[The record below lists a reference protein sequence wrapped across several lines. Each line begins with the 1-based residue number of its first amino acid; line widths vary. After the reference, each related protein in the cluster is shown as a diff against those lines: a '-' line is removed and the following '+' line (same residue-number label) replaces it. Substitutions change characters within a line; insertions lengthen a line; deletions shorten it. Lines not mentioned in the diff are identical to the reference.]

1 MKSSRIVLINILVI
15 VALVIIGGV
24 AAYYWNQNTNY
35 VVSQDASVT
44 ADTVPVVATAS
55 GTLEGFN
62 LTVGQRVSRGQVVAT
77 ETVAAPASPAAPAA
91 ASGGKTAPAPP
102 PTPTTVDV
110 VAPVDGT
117 VASVNATNGQTV
129 AAGTPVAT
137 LVQLSTVEIVANIPE
152 TKIHQV
158 SVGQTVDVTVDA
170 QPGVTFHGTVAAIQ
184 PATQSFFSLIPTTAT
199 AGSYTKVVQRV
210 PVVIK
215 IDTAGYTLLP
225 GENASVRIHL
235 TG

>member
-15 VALVIIGGV
+15 VALIIIGGV

-55 GTLEGFN
+55 GTLQGLN
-62 LTVGQRVSRGQVVAT
+62 LSVGQRVRRGQVLAT
-77 ETVAAPASPAAPAA
+77 ETVAAPASAAAPAA
-91 ASGGKTAPAPP
+91 AGGKAAPATPP
-102 PTPTTVDV
+102 APTTVDV

-117 VASVNATNGQTV
+117 VASVAATDGQTV

-137 LVQLSTVEIVANIPE
+137 LVQLSTVQIVANIPE

-199 AGSYTKVVQRV
+199 AGSYTKVIQRV
-210 PVVIK
+210 PVIIK

-225 GENASVRIHL
+225 GENAEVRIHL
-235 TG
+235 SG

>member
-15 VALVIIGGV
+15 VALIIIGGV

-55 GTLEGFN
+55 GTLQGLN
-62 LTVGQRVSRGQVVAT
+62 LAVGQRVNRGQVLAT
-77 ETVAAPASPAAPAA
+77 ETVAAPASAAAPAP
-91 ASGGKTAPAPP
+91 GGKTTSPAPSGP
-102 PTPTTVDV
+102 STVAI

-117 VASVNATNGQTV
+117 VASVNAANGQTV
-129 AAGTPVAT
+129 AAGTPIAT
-137 LVQLSTVEIVANIPE
+137 LVELRTVQIVANIPE

-158 SVGQTVDVTVDA
+158 AVGQTVDVTVDA

-199 AGSYTKVVQRV
+199 AGSYTKVIQRV
-210 PVVIK
+210 PVI
-215 IDTAGYTLLP
+215 INIETAGYTLLP
-225 GENASVRIHL
+225 GENAEVRIHL